1 MIIIMVIS
9 IIVIISLSILI
20 LLTIISTA
28 IIQIRSK
35 ERARCFACEQNSR
48 LLLGTK
54 CEMRQISVWTALREL
69 EMAKPRIRDW
79 DSVDWERWECE
90 KESKSIKS
98 RRQNHKQNIGTERGE
113 GGVMQKMLTVEC
125 GRYFLLCFEIIQVCN
140 HHIHASGLIFSF
152 KSFWIIVAA
161 MFVFARCFLWMK
173 LLSFVLFVSWLVDV
187 NR

>member
-1 MIIIMVIS
+1 MFNGGRIIAALWFQLVAIITFMIIIMVIINFLIMIIIMVTS

-20 LLTIISTA
+20 LLIIISTA

-98 RRQNHKQNIGTERGE
+98 RQQNHKQNIGTERGE
-113 GGVMQKMLTVEC
+113 WCKKCYQWSA
-125 GRYFLLCFEIIQVCN
+125 RR
-140 HHIHASGLIFSF
+140 IFSF
-152 KSFWIIVAA
+152 VLRYFKYVTIT
-161 MFVFARCFLWMK
+161 FALK
-173 LLSFVLFVSWLVDV
+173 GK
-187 NR
+187 

>member
-1 MIIIMVIS
+1 MFFLTKTVKIRWNWRCKIFFLKIRRCKIFDKFRVC
-9 IIVIISLSILI
+9 SLSILTV
-20 LLTIISTA
+20 LLIIRTA

-69 EMAKPRIRDW
+69 EMAKPRIKDW

-98 RRQNHKQNIGTERGE
+98 RQQNHKQNIGTERGE
-113 GGVMQKMLTVEC
+113 RGSDAKELKMLTVEC
-125 GRYFLLCFEIIQVCN
+125 EKDF
-140 HHIHASGLIFSF
+140 
-152 KSFWIIVAA
+152 
-161 MFVFARCFLWMK
+161 
-173 LLSFVLFVSWLVDV
+173 
-187 NR
+187 